1 MLPFL
6 LRGLLGVGVLCYFV
20 AIVLFLKKRALE
32 LKYTLIWLAAGL
44 IMLLLVIFPNI
55 LPWFIKLLGFE
66 SNMNGLFFIIIS
78 FLIMLCMTL
87 TSIVSKQTR
96 KINRLVQEIA
106 ILENGLNMMKDTIS

>member
-1 MLPFL
+1 MLPTL
-6 LRGLLGVGVLCYFV
+6 LRIFLGCGVLCYFT
-20 AIVLFLKKRALE
+20 IIIIFLKKRALE

-44 IMLLLVIFPNI
+44 IMLLLVVFPSI

-96 KINRLVQEIA
+96 KINRLVQEMA
-106 ILENGLNMMKDTIS
+106 ILENDFRKMKNEI